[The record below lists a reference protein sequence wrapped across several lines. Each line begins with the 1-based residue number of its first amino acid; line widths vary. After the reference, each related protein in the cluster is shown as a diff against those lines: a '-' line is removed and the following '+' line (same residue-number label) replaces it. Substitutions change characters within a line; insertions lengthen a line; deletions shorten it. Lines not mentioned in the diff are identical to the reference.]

1 MPTSR
6 PDVKS
11 SEQTARDATR
21 RVSEETDRAAQ
32 MAAEVSEHAAR
43 AGSEIVQRQTE
54 VVNQAWET
62 TNKMAAQLTQ
72 QSASQFARAFGLS
85 GEEAQQAAQRS
96 SVNLDAVI
104 GSSAAIAE
112 AMQKISREW
121 MEFAQSRLEQNL
133 ERFQALTRCRT
144 PQDFAAVQS
153 EVVRDN
159 LEGFVQS
166 ARRTAE
172 ISARMA
178 DDAMRKLA
186 ESADR
191 ARRAA

>member
-1 MPTSR
+1 MPASR
-6 PDVKS
+6 PDEKS
-11 SEQTARDATR
+11 ANQTARDATR
-21 RVSEETDRAAQ
+21 RVSAETDRAAQ
-32 MAAEVSEHAAR
+32 MAAEVSERAAR
-43 AGSEIVQRQTE
+43 TGAEIVQRQTE
-54 VVNQAWET
+54 IVNQAWET
-62 TNKMAAQLTQ
+62 TNKMAAQWTQ
-72 QSASQFARAFGLS
+72 QSASQFARNLGLS
-85 GEEAQQAAQRS
+85 GEEAQEAAQRS
-96 SVNLDAVI
+96 SLNMDAVI
-104 GSSAAIAE
+104 GSSGAIAE
-112 AMQKISREW
+112 AMQNISREW
-121 MEFAQSRLEQNL
+121 IEFAQSRLEQNL

-153 EVVRDN
+153 ELVRDN

-178 DDAMRKLA
+178 DNAMRKLA